1 MTTSVTETGSPPLRR
16 NRKTRWLLA
25 RLVSLPHRGVGAVK
39 VRREESCI
47 EQRRCMAILGKLC
60 FQCEETLRV
69 SSQCKR
75 HLLILVERVRYEFR
89 QAAGMKQARSYS
101 SGKAFPHACHNRQCH
116 PKSVAACRVSVVG
129 VGV

>member
-1 MTTSVTETGSPPLRR
+1 MTASVRETGSPPLRR
-16 NRKTRWLLA
+16 NRKTLRFLA
-25 RLVSLPHRGVGAVK
+25 RLVSLPHRRVGGFK
-39 VRREESCI
+39 VPREESCI
-47 EQRRCMAILGKLC
+47 EQRRGIAILGKLC

-101 SGKAFPHACHNRQCH
+101 SGKA
-116 PKSVAACRVSVVG
+116 
-129 VGV
+129 